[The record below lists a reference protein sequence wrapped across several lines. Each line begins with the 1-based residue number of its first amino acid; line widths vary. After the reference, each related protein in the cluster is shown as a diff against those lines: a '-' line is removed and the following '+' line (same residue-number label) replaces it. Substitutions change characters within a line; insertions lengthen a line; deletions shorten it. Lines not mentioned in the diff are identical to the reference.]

1 MASAQNGDR
10 SGAHVT
16 THCPFSTT
24 LFSITNHLIGILY
37 HSANACHNK
46 TQLNKKPDIDNNVPE
61 DAHFF
66 NKREA
71 LRVVHR
77 LVAQLCSRSLS
88 GCKAC
93 V

>member
-1 MASAQNGDR
+1 MAPAQNGDR

-24 LFSITNHLIGILY
+24 LFSITDHLIGILY
-37 HSANACHNK
+37 HSANACHSK
-46 TQLNKKPDIDNNVPE
+46 TQLNKKSDIDNNVPE
-61 DAHFF
+61 DATFF
-66 NKREA
+66 NLGEA

-77 LVAQLCSRSLS
+77 LAARLCSRSLS
-88 GCKAC
+88 GCRAC